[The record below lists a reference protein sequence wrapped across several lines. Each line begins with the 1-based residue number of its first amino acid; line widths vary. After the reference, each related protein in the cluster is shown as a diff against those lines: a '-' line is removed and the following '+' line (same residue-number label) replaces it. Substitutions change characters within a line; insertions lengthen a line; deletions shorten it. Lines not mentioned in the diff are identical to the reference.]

1 MMRVLLTGFIAFSF
15 FGTSVKG
22 QSQVRLTEINE
33 VWKKF
38 CDGFNSHRPELLRE
52 VHSTELIRVSGGQR
66 VSGYEDCMRRYEASI
81 ANSLKKNV
89 ESTLTLRFIERV
101 SDDSSSSERGIY
113 QLKRKEP
120 GKEQKEYYGKF
131 HAFMRKID
139 GNWKI
144 IADYDSTEGETI
156 GEEDFYNAFHM
167 DEINAFLTD

>member
-1 MMRVLLTGFIAFSF
+1 MKQIIYLAVTICATISSPLT
-15 FGTSVKG
+15 G

-131 HAFMRKID
+131 HAFMRKVD

-156 GEEDFYNAFHM
+156 GKEDFYNALHM